1 MGRPHQFI
9 QLEAIER
16 DFLTDFVR
24 KGECKAIEQNRA
36 RMLLWSDAVVKAD
49 EIAVRLGMSY
59 GTVTQT
65 LKQYRDAGLES
76 ALYDAHRSGAPRKI
90 TPELEAHITAI
101 SCSDS
106 PEGKAKWTVE
116 MLKDEVIRLNVVETI
131 SKTSVHTILKKANSS
146 LGRKRCGASA
156 K

>member
-9 QLEAIER
+9 QLEAVDR

-36 RMLLWSDAVVKAD
+36 RILLWSDAVVKAD

-116 MLKDEVIRLNVVETI
+116 MLKDEVIRLKVVETI

-146 LGRKRCGASA
+146 LGRKKCGASA